1 MIDEDLYPQYCKH
14 NNPIH
19 YQNFCIGCRIEREQK
34 QKQRYEEYLNQKYG
48 NKRFNPFTHEFIDE
62 DLTSE
67 IENEDFKPLRKSKSF
82 EELKKSYHK
91 LCREYHPDKGGDEE
105 KFKNLNNLYHNLEL
119 RFR

>member
-1 MIDEDLYPQYCKH
+1 MIDEDLYPEYCKH

-19 YQNFCIGCRIEREQK
+19 YAFCVGCRLEREEK
-34 QKQRYEEYLNQKYG
+34 QKQRYEEYI
-48 NKRFNPFTHEFIDE
+48 NKKQFNYFS
-62 DLTSE
+62 SE
-67 IENEDFKPLRKSKSF
+67 IEDHFSSEIQNEDFKPLRKSTSF

>member
-1 MIDEDLYPQYCKH
+1 MFDEDLYPQYCKH

-19 YQNFCIGCRIEREQK
+19 YPFCVGCRIEKEKK
-34 QKQRYEEYLNQKYG
+34 QEKIYQDYINEKYG
-48 NKRFNPFTHEFIDE
+48 NIRFDPFTC
-62 DLTSE
+62 E
-67 IENEDFKPLRKSKSF
+67 IEKDVTKEEFKPLRKSKSF

-105 KFKNLNNLYHNLEL
+105 TFKNLNNLYHDLEL